1 MAHPHPAG
9 GAGGSG
15 IYHNGI
21 ASYPSPQPQDEAYRQ
36 QYQRQQYQAQYQ
48 QHPQHQQP
56 HHNHENKV
64 LHESLPQ
71 YSQRAFTLDEALPYT
86 PFTSVFPFESGKSY
100 LPDPLTTYATAASR
114 DLEIF
119 HKLPCPFLEFE
130 SENWKDRTSAL
141 FLPTH
146 LPAYLPRYLFWSIA
160 TA

>member
-100 LPDPLTTYATAASR
+100 LPDPLTTYAAVAFR
-114 DLEIF
+114 DLNFISF
-119 HKLPCPFLEFE
+119 FTTRAPSSAEFE
-130 SENWKDRTSAL
+130 SENWERPDDC
-141 FLPTH
+141 LPSSY
-146 LPAYLPRYLFWSIA
+146 LPAQIPS
-160 TA
+160 